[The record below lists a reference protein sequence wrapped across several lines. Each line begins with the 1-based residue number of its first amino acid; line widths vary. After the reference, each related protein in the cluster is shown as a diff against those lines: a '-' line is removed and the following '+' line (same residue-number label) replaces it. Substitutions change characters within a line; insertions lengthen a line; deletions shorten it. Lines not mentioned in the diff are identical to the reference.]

1 MPLFLSFVI
10 ARLRIL
16 PTDAGI
22 KSDAIVE
29 SIKNKLPDG
38 VSIKKQNEEPIAF
51 GLIASILDIQL
62 EEKDGLMDALEEV
75 IRDSSIVSQV
85 DVIGIS
91 RSSTN
96 IK

>member
-1 MPLFLSFVI
+1 MSFVI
-10 ARLRIL
+10 ARLKIL
-16 PTDAGI
+16 PIDAGI
-22 KSDAIVE
+22 KSNNIVE

-38 VSIKKQNEEPIAF
+38 VSIMNQNEEPIAF

-62 EEKDGLMDALEEV
+62 EEKDGAMDALEEA
-75 IRDSSIVSQV
+75 IRASDIVSQV

>member
-1 MPLFLSFVI
+1 MPLFLLFVT
-10 ARLRIL
+10 ARLKIL
-16 PTDAGI
+16 PIDAGI
-22 KSDAIVE
+22 KSDDIVE
-29 SIKNKLPDG
+29 SIKSKLPDN
-38 VSIKKQNEEPIAF
+38 VSIKNQSEEPIAF

-62 EEKDGLMDALEEV
+62 EEKDGAIDTLEEA
-75 IRDSSIVSQV
+75 IKASDIVSQV

>member
-10 ARLRIL
+10 ARLKIL
-16 PTDAGI
+16 PIDAGI
-22 KSDAIVE
+22 KSNNIVE

-38 VSIKKQNEEPIAF
+38 VSIMNQNEEPIAF

-62 EEKDGLMDALEEV
+62 EEKDGAMDALEEA
-75 IRDSSIVSQV
+75 IRASDIVSQV

>member
-1 MPLFLSFVI
+1 VPLFLSFVI

>member
-22 KSDAIVE
+22 KSDDIVE

-62 EEKDGLMDALEEV
+62 EEKDGAMDALEEA
-75 IRDSSIVSQV
+75 IRASDIVSQV

>member
-22 KSDAIVE
+22 KSDDIVE

-62 EEKDGLMDALEEV
+62 EEKDGAIDALEEA
-75 IRDSSIVSQV
+75 IKASDIVSQV

>member
-22 KSDAIVE
+22 KSDDIVE

-62 EEKDGLMDALEEV
+62 EEKDGLMDDLEEA

>member
-1 MPLFLSFVI
+1 LSFVI

-22 KSDAIVE
+22 KSDDIVE

-62 EEKDGLMDALEEV
+62 EEKDGLMDDLEEA

>member
-1 MPLFLSFVI
+1 VPLFLSFVI

-22 KSDAIVE
+22 KSDDIVE

-62 EEKDGLMDALEEV
+62 EEKDGLMDDLEEA

>member
-1 MPLFLSFVI
+1 VPLFLSFVI
-10 ARLRIL
+10 ARLKIL
-16 PTDAGI
+16 PIDAGI
-22 KSDAIVE
+22 KSNNIVE

-38 VSIKKQNEEPIAF
+38 VSIMNQNEEPIAF

-62 EEKDGLMDALEEV
+62 EEKDGAMDALEEA
-75 IRDSSIVSQV
+75 IRASDIVSQV